1 MSNGTVAAENP
12 LSWPWWVPL
21 IEGIAGIILGLM
33 LFVWPGKTLTLLV
46 IFLGA
51 YWFVK
56 GISTLVLMF
65 FDHTMWGWKLVTGV
79 LGILAGGLVMVRPIM
94 GTVVTAAAV
103 VLLLG
108 FDGIIIGATD
118 IFRAFKGGG
127 WAEGALGVVSILLGL
142 IILGN
147 ARLSMLVLPWVLG
160 AVLFVGGI
168 MGIFVAFQLR
178 KA

>member
-1 MSNGTVAAENP
+1 MSNGTAVADNP

-21 IEGIAGIILGLM
+21 IEGITGIIIGLM

-56 GISTLVLMF
+56 GIITLVLMF
-65 FDHTMWGWKLVTGV
+65 VDHTMWGWKLATGI
-79 LGILAGGLVMVRPIM
+79 LGILAGALVMARPIL
-94 GTVVTAAAV
+94 GTVATAAAI
-103 VLLLG
+103 VLILG
-108 FDGIIIGATD
+108 FDGILIGAVD
-118 IFRAFKGGG
+118 VFRAFKGGG
-127 WAEGALGVVSILLGL
+127 WAEGALGVLSILLGV

-160 AVLFVGGI
+160 AALFVGGI